1 VQYPW
6 HALHGQ
12 TLEVERELTAEGE
25 RLYVVTLA
33 DSSLTHLPVWM
44 TETTAAAPATLLA
57 SPWASVDGLVALRRL
72 LDGVLDP
79 MPLEADRRGR
89 P

>member
-1 VQYPW
+1 M
-6 HALHGQ
+6 
-12 TLEVERELTAEGE
+12 
-25 RLYVVTLA
+25 
-33 DSSLTHLPVWM
+33 THLPVWM
-44 TETTAAAPATLLA
+44 TETTGAAPATLLA